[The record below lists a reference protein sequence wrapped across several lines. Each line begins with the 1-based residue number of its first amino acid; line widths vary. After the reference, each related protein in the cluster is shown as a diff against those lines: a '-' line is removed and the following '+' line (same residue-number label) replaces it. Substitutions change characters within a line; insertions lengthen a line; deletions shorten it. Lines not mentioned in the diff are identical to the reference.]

1 MPNTFNYRADA
12 PLIAQVST
20 VTITAYDVATTYTI
34 TINNKSVSVVGQGG
48 SAATTAAAL
57 QQALSARTDYEFQE
71 ITFTNASGVITMT
84 ANTAGKPFTAVA
96 TKSGG
101 TGTIGAFTTTTAN
114 SGPNDASCAANYFN
128 VTTGTSGALPSTGD
142 TLIFENLN
150 ISVQYG
156 LTALAAIHLASTIFR
171 NCTGD
176 FGLPQ
181 YNGQYWEYRPL
192 FLQLYSD
199 AVLFDCPQCQLANID
214 SLDKHTAFTSRST
227 GTSKQNNLEALLWKG
242 THASNVFYADRGSI
256 GIAVLAGDVATIA
269 TLNQGYVDNPASDS
283 RVRLG
288 SGVTL
293 ADVNRIGGLL
303 ELNAGMS
310 GNLIQREGAGMLTIR
325 GSGTYPLL
333 KSHSG
338 GITMLGSGTI
348 ANMTLGEGIVF
359 DARKNETGFVISNVV
374 QGYKQCQFLDPMRR
388 ATTTGG
394 SAWLGI
400 KANGC
405 KQSDLIVD
413 RGPDCTIV
421 S

>member
-1 MPNTFNYRADA
+1 MPSTFNYRADA
-12 PLIAQVST
+12 PLTAQVST
-20 VTITAYDVATTYTI
+20 ITLTGYDASTTYII
-34 TINNKSVSVVGQGG
+34 TINNKSISQVGTGG
-48 SAATTAAAL
+48 TVTTTAAAL
-57 QQALSARTDYEFQE
+57 LTLLQNCTYPEFQE
-71 ITFTNASGVITMT
+71 ITFSANAGVITMT
-84 ANTAGKPFTAVA
+84 ANTAGKPFIAVA
-96 TKSGG
+96 SKSGG
-101 TGTIGAFTTTTAN
+101 SGTIGSFTTTTAN
-114 SGPNDASCAANYFN
+114 SGPNDMSCAANYYN
-128 VTTGTSGALPSTGD
+128 VSAGTSGALPSTGD

-150 ISVQYG
+150 VSIQYG

-181 YNGQYWEYRPL
+181 YNGQYWEYRAL

-214 SLDKHTAFTSRST
+214 SLDKQTAFTSRST

-283 RVRLG
+283 RLRLG
-288 SGVTL
+288 SGVTM
-293 ADVNRIGGLL
+293 ATVNRIGGLL
-303 ELNAGMS
+303 EVNAGMS
-310 GNLIQREGAGMLTIR
+310 GNLTQREGAGMLTIR
-325 GSGTYPLL
+325 GAGTYPLL
-333 KSHSG
+333 TCHSG

-348 ANMTLGEGIVF
+348 TNMTLGEGIVF
-359 DARKNETGFVISNVV
+359 DAKKNELGFTITNIV
-374 QGYKQCQFLDPMRR
+374 QGFKQCQFLDPMRR
-388 ATTTGG
+388 AISPGPA
-394 SAWLGI
+394 AWLGI